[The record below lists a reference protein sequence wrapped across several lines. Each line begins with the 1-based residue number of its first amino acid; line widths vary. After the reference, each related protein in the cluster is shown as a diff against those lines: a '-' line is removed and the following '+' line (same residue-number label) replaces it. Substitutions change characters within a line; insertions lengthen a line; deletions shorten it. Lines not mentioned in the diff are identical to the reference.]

1 MMVMVMMMFWCPL
14 QWTKC
19 NAAHPVQQKECEL
32 LSLLGIFLMLF
43 YLECVVL
50 KKKRKSNNNDQ
61 ILFFS
66 TCFISFTYHIWTEAI
81 NYYETHPSLNKL
93 THSHSQIHTHT
104 YIVIHKDTHHC
115 HSTGRNSFDLVLVL
129 RNGIHLVL
137 SICFFYAS
145 RAKQGPW
152 LWLFFLFSKKNW
164 RLFVINLLVRYLK

>member
-61 ILFFS
+61 ILFFNLFH
-66 TCFISFTYHIWTEAI
+66 FIHLSYLNRSDKLLWNTPKLKQ
-81 NYYETHPSLNKL
+81 THTLAL
-93 THSHSQIHTHT
+93 TNTHTHIYSHT
-104 YIVIHKDTHHC
+104 QRHA
-115 HSTGRNSFDLVLVL
+115 SLSF
-129 RNGIHLVL
+129 N
-137 SICFFYAS
+137 
-145 RAKQGPW
+145 RAKLVWFGFGFAEW
-152 LWLFFLFSKKNW
+152 NSSGSVNLF
-164 RLFVINLLVRYLK
+164 LLCFAR